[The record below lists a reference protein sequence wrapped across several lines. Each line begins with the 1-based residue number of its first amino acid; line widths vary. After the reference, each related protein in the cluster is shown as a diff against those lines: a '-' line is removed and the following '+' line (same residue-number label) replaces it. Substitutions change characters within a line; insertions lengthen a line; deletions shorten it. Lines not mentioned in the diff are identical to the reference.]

1 MSLKLQAIGPI
12 PEQTVKVAKA
22 AFPNG
27 NTYITMRDELGVFFS
42 AALANLNGNRP
53 KIKIIRK

>member
-12 PEQTVKVAKA
+12 PQQTIEVAKA

-27 NTYITMRDELGVFFS
+27 NIYMEMRDELGIF
-42 AALANLNGNRP
+42 
-53 KIKIIRK
+53 